1 MKNTTHTT
9 HTTDMTTI
17 EKFAAQLKAA
27 RNPFRDGK
35 RVKLDDPRMA
45 VYWERLAEDLLRTDE
60 EWDALLAE
68 TAAAAMAQRQKFLA
82 NMKKIESI
90 LGFQI
95 ASPEA
100 IQRI

>member
-1 MKNTTHTT
+1 MKHTHHTEMKATT
-9 HTTDMTTI
+9 

-27 RNPFRDGK
+27 RSNPFRDGK